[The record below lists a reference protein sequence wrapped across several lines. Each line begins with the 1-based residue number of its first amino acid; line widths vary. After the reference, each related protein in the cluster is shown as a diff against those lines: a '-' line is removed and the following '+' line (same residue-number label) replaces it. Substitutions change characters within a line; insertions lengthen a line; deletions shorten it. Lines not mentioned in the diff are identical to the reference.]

1 MTFAFDPA
9 HKDQILALLDQP
21 VLARLATARA
31 GTLQPHV
38 VPVWFLWDGDN
49 LWISAF
55 SSTRKLKDLL
65 GNPLCAVLIEPPEV
79 DKLQAVLFEGRADV
93 LAEPRRLVR
102 DISLRIYTRYMG
114 EQGVLEAEPQSW
126 ANDPEN
132 RLVRLA
138 PLKVMAW

>member
-1 MTFAFDPA
+1 MTFEFDPA
-9 HKDQILALLDQP
+9 RKDQILALLDQP
-21 VLARLATARA
+21 VLARIATAQA
-31 GTLQPHV
+31 KSLQPHV

-65 GNPLCAVLIEPPEV
+65 GNPRCAVLIEPSQV
-79 DKLQAVLFEGRADV
+79 DSLQAVLFEGRADV
-93 LAEPRRLVR
+93 ISEPRRLVR

-114 EQGVLEAEPQSW
+114 EEGVKDAEPQSW
-126 ANDPEN
+126 ANDAEN

-138 PLKVMAW
+138 PSKVFAW

>member
-1 MTFAFDPA
+1 MFEFDPA
-9 HKDQILALLDQP
+9 RKDQILALLDQP
-21 VLARLATARA
+21 VLARLATAQ
-31 GTLQPHV
+31 GKSLQPHV

-49 LWISAF
+49 LWISVF

-65 GNPLCAVLIEPPEV
+65 SNPQCAVLIEPRDV
-79 DKLQAVLFEGRADV
+79 DGLQAVLFEGRADV

-114 EQGVLEAEPQSW
+114 EEGVKDAEPQSW

-132 RLVRLA
+132 RLIRLA
-138 PLKVMAW
+138 PSKVFAW